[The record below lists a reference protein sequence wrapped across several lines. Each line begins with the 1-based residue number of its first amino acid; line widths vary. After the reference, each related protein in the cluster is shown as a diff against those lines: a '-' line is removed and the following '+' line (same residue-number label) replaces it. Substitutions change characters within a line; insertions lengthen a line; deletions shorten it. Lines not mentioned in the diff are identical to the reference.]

1 MRRTE
6 QVQGLRLMKFE
17 EVYGRTHRGGLSQ
30 AEAAE
35 VLGVSERTFRR
46 WRDRY
51 EAEGADGLYD
61 RRLGRLSARRA
72 PVDEV
77 ARVLELFDTRYW
89 DFTAKHFHEKLVADH
104 GFKRSYNWLR
114 LSLQAHGR
122 RRAAPRRGAHR
133 RKRPRRAL
141 PGMMLHQDGS
151 SHEWVPGRWWDLIV
165 TMDDATSDIYSAFF
179 VAEEGTMSS
188 FQGVSEA
195 IRAKGL
201 FCSLYADRASHY
213 WNTPEAGGKVD
224 KDTPTQVGRALAQLG
239 IELIPAYSP
248 EARGRSERMFGTLQK
263 RLPQELR
270 LAGITDMVEAN
281 RFLKEVFLPQHNA
294 RFATPAE
301 DRGTAFVPF
310 TGALDDILCIHEER
324 TVSNDNTVRY
334 KRLALQI
341 PAGRHRRHYVKAR
354 VRVHEYP
361 DGTMAVFYH
370 RAECLTHVGDS
381 QAVRSLTQCG
391 EPMRFAMAAPID
403 LRNDFDSVSLRR
415 LAKRTRD
422 ATQSRRLLALAEV
435 YDGGSRTDASRIGGV
450 GLQIIRDWVLRFN
463 ARGPDGLV
471 DGKSPGAP
479 SKLNADHRRALAE
492 VVEAGPVPAV
502 DGVVRWRRKDLAR
515 WLLETFAIS
524 LDETTVGRELKALGF
539 AKISARPRHYAQNEL
554 AVEAFKKNFPAELA
568 KIRARLPKGVEIELW
583 WQDEARI
590 GQKNK
595 LTRRWARRGTRPR
608 APRDQ
613 RTEWAYIFGAIC
625 PAKGKGAGLVMPWC
639 DTDAMAAHLIEIS
652 AAVDPGAHAVLIVD
666 QAGWHLT
673 PKLAIPDNITVLAL
687 PPRSPELNPVE
698 NVWQFMR
705 DNWLSNRIFKSY
717 EDIVALCCQAW
728 NNLIDQPWKI
738 MSLGM
743 RKWAHGF

>member
-61 RRLGRLSARRA
+61 RRLGRVSARRA

-89 DFTAKHFHEKLVADH
+89 NLTAKHFHEKLVADH

-122 RRAAPRRGAHR
+122 RRAAPMRGAHR

-270 LAGITDMVEAN
+270 LAGITDMAGAN

-301 DRGTAFVPF
+301 DQGTAFVPF
-310 TGALDDILCIHEER
+310 TGALNDILCIHEER

-361 DGTMAVFYH
+361 DGTMAVFHGPRCLARYH
-370 RAECLTHVGDS
+370 ADGQPIDS
-381 QAVRSLTQCG
+381 QTREGRVT
-391 EPMRFAMAAPID
+391 RFDATDRRPVDKWTAAP
-403 LRNDFDSVSLRR
+403 RPTTSPQ
-415 LAKRTRD
+415 AQKPQQKRSTHMVHKPVNSECSRHPGPAAGGHPPGLTGC
-422 ATQSRRLLALAEV
+422 AT
-435 YDGGSRTDASRIGGV
+435 
-450 GLQIIRDWVLRFN
+450 
-463 ARGPDGLV
+463 
-471 DGKSPGAP
+471 
-479 SKLNADHRRALAE
+479 
-492 VVEAGPVPAV
+492 
-502 DGVVRWRRKDLAR
+502 
-515 WLLETFAIS
+515 
-524 LDETTVGRELKALGF
+524 
-539 AKISARPRHYAQNEL
+539 
-554 AVEAFKKNFPAELA
+554 
-568 KIRARLPKGVEIELW
+568 
-583 WQDEARI
+583 
-590 GQKNK
+590 
-595 LTRRWARRGTRPR
+595 
-608 APRDQ
+608 
-613 RTEWAYIFGAIC
+613 
-625 PAKGKGAGLVMPWC
+625 
-639 DTDAMAAHLIEIS
+639 
-652 AAVDPGAHAVLIVD
+652 
-666 QAGWHLT
+666 
-673 PKLAIPDNITVLAL
+673 
-687 PPRSPELNPVE
+687 
-698 NVWQFMR
+698 
-705 DNWLSNRIFKSY
+705 
-717 EDIVALCCQAW
+717 
-728 NNLIDQPWKI
+728 
-738 MSLGM
+738 
-743 RKWAHGF
+743 

>member
-1 MRRTE
+1 M
-6 QVQGLRLMKFE
+6 
-17 EVYGRTHRGGLSQ
+17 
-30 AEAAE
+30 
-35 VLGVSERTFRR
+35 
-46 WRDRY
+46 
-51 EAEGADGLYD
+51 
-61 RRLGRLSARRA
+61 
-72 PVDEV
+72 
-77 ARVLELFDTRYW
+77 
-89 DFTAKHFHEKLVADH
+89 ADH

-151 SHEWVPGRWWDLIV
+151 SHGVGPRSMWDLIV

-341 PAGRHRRHYVKAR
+341 PPAATAAITSRPGSASTNTPTAQWPSSMDRDVWRDTT
-354 VRVHEYP
+354 P
-361 DGTMAVFYH
+361 MAN
-370 RAECLTHVGDS
+370 
-381 QAVRSLTQCG
+381 RST
-391 EPMRFAMAAPID
+391 
-403 LRNDFDSVSLRR
+403 
-415 LAKRTRD
+415 AK
-422 ATQSRRLLALAEV
+422 
-435 YDGGSRTDASRIGGV
+435 
-450 GLQIIRDWVLRFN
+450 
-463 ARGPDGLV
+463 P
-471 DGKSPGAP
+471 
-479 SKLNADHRRALAE
+479 
-492 VVEAGPVPAV
+492 
-502 DGVVRWRRKDLAR
+502 
-515 WLLETFAIS
+515 
-524 LDETTVGRELKALGF
+524 
-539 AKISARPRHYAQNEL
+539 ARPRDPLRRDRPAPCGQVDSRSATDHFPTGPETATE
-554 AVEAFKKNFPAELA
+554 AVNSECS
-568 KIRARLPKGVEIELW
+568 RQR
-583 WQDEARI
+583 
-590 GQKNK
+590 K
-595 LTRRWARRGTRPR
+595 L
-608 APRDQ
+608 
-613 RTEWAYIFGAIC
+613 
-625 PAKGKGAGLVMPWC
+625 K
-639 DTDAMAAHLIEIS
+639 
-652 AAVDPGAHAVLIVD
+652 
-666 QAGWHLT
+666 
-673 PKLAIPDNITVLAL
+673 
-687 PPRSPELNPVE
+687 
-698 NVWQFMR
+698 
-705 DNWLSNRIFKSY
+705 
-717 EDIVALCCQAW
+717 
-728 NNLIDQPWKI
+728 
-738 MSLGM
+738 
-743 RKWAHGF
+743 